1 MGLALPKQM
10 QAIKLC
16 FTPLCRARAFFDF
29 DFHVHYYNKKWSTVK
44 GVLITSCPWH
54 IVQAVAWIAAR
65 RQTLKNGSRIHIEKW
80 QPVDTIVQTS
90 MHTLLRLKRYLN
102 KYKYHYLVGITALI
116 AIDILQL
123 IIPRVLKSAIDELTA
138 GVAGSARLGQYF
150 MIILA
155 LALGIAIGRF
165 FWRYFIVGSSR
176 KLERDLRTDLYRH
189 LQTLDFSYFD
199 THKTGDLMAHAVND
213 INAVRMAMG
222 FGFIILIDIVILG
235 CASLIMMLN
244 INPLLTLYALIPFP
258 LITILSTR
266 FGRLIHRLFEKVQE
280 SFAFL
285 TERVRESLSGIRV
298 VKVFVQEEAEID
310 KFDVLS
316 KDYITKNV
324 RLIRL
329 WGMFFP
335 ALMFLATLGE
345 LIVLWFGG
353 RSVIAG
359 NITIGSFVAFMAYLQ
374 ILIWPM
380 IAIGWAIN
388 LFQRGAA
395 SQARLN
401 KILDA
406 QPTITGGTLTRQ
418 VRGRMEFKE
427 VSFTYTGKNV
437 PALST
442 ISFCI
447 EPKQFIGITGPIGS
461 GKTCLVNLLL
471 RLYEPQR
478 GTILIDGKNI
488 KDYAIENVRT
498 NISYVPQD
506 TFLFSDTVRANIV
519 FGDRTASD
527 HDVEEVARIAHIYDE
542 IMELPHR
549 FETHIGERGV
559 TLSGG
564 QKQRIALA
572 RALLMKRPIIIL
584 DDAVSSVDAET
595 EREILSAIKLE
606 LKNRTSIVIS
616 HRVFALQDAAQIIV
630 LDRGSIVQRGTH
642 EELLRQGGLYSEIY
656 KIQQLEMK
664 LEGSA

>member
-1 MGLALPKQM
+1 M
-10 QAIKLC
+10 
-16 FTPLCRARAFFDF
+16 
-29 DFHVHYYNKKWSTVK
+29 YS
-44 GVLITSCPWH
+44 
-54 IVQAVAWIAAR
+54 
-65 RQTLKNGSRIHIEKW
+65 
-80 QPVDTIVQTS
+80 
-90 MHTLLRLKRYLN
+90 LLRLKRYFS
-102 KYKYHYLVGITALI
+102 KYKYHYIIGICALI

-138 GVAGSARLGQYF
+138 GVAGLARLGQYF

-176 KLERDLRTDLYRH
+176 KLERDLRTDLYNH
-189 LQTLDFSYFD
+189 LLTLDFSYFD

-244 INPLLTLYALIPFP
+244 INPLLTFYALIPFP
-258 LITILSTR
+258 VIAIVSTR

-285 TERVRESLSGIRV
+285 TERVRENLSGIRV
-298 VKVFVQEEAEID
+298 VKVFVQEHAEIE

-335 ALMFLATLGE
+335 TIMFLAALGE

-353 RSVIAG
+353 RSVISG
-359 NITIGSFVAFMAYLQ
+359 NMTIGSFVAFMAYLQ

-401 KILDA
+401 RILDA
-406 QPTITGGTLTRQ
+406 QPSIVGGTFKKRVKGLI
-418 VRGRMEFKE
+418 EFKNI
-427 VSFTYTGKNV
+427 SFTYVDKNV
-437 PALST
+437 PALSNA
-442 ISFCI
+442 SFRI

-471 RLYEPQR
+471 RLYEPQE
-478 GTILIDGKNI
+478 GTIFIDGRDI
-488 KDYAIENVRT
+488 KDFAIENVRK
-498 NISYVPQD
+498 NIAYVPQD

-519 FGDRTASD
+519 FGDYTASD
-527 HDVEEVARIAHIYDE
+527 RDVEEVARIAHIYDE

-549 FETHIGERGV
+549 FETQIGERGV

-572 RALLMKRPIIIL
+572 RALLMKRSIIIL

-595 EREILSAIKLE
+595 EREILSAIKKE

-616 HRVFALQDAAQIIV
+616 HRVFALQDASRIIV
-630 LDRGSIVQRGTH
+630 LDRGSIVEHGTH
-642 EELLRQGGLYSEIY
+642 EELLKTGGLYSEIF

-664 LEGSA
+664 LEGRS

>member
-1 MGLALPKQM
+1 
-10 QAIKLC
+10 
-16 FTPLCRARAFFDF
+16 
-29 DFHVHYYNKKWSTVK
+29 
-44 GVLITSCPWH
+44 
-54 IVQAVAWIAAR
+54 
-65 RQTLKNGSRIHIEKW
+65 
-80 QPVDTIVQTS
+80 
-90 MHTLLRLKRYLN
+90 MHSLLRLKRYFS
-102 KYKYHYLVGITALI
+102 KYKYHYIIGICSLI
-116 AIDILQL
+116 IIDILQL
-123 IIPRVLKSAIDELTA
+123 IIPRVLMSAIDELTA
-138 GVAGSARLGQYF
+138 GVAGLARLGQYF

-176 KLERDLRTDLYRH
+176 KLERDLRTDLYSH
-189 LQTLDFSYFD
+189 LLTLDFSYFD

-235 CASLIMMLN
+235 CASLVMMLN
-244 INPLLTLYALIPFP
+244 INPLLTFYALIPFP
-258 LITILSTR
+258 LIAIVSTR
-266 FGRLIHRLFEKVQE
+266 FGRLIHRLFDKVQE

-285 TERVRESLSGIRV
+285 TERVRENLSGIRV
-298 VKVFVQEEAEID
+298 VKVFVQEHAEIE

-335 ALMFLATLGE
+335 TIMFLAALGE

-353 RSVIAG
+353 RSVISG
-359 NITIGSFVAFMAYLQ
+359 DITIGSFVAFMAYLQ

-395 SQARLN
+395 SQTRLN
-401 KILDA
+401 RILDA
-406 QPTITGGTLTRQ
+406 QPAIIGGTFKKRVEGLI
-418 VRGRMEFKE
+418 EFKDI
-427 VSFTYTGKNV
+427 SFTYTGKKV
-437 PALST
+437 PALSRV
-442 ISFCI
+442 SFCI

-461 GKTCLVNLLL
+461 GKTCLVNVLL
-471 RLYEPQR
+471 RLYEPQN
-478 GTILIDGKNI
+478 GSIFLDGRNI
-488 KDYAIENVRT
+488 KEFAVENVRR
-498 NISYVPQD
+498 NIAYVPQD

-519 FGDRTASD
+519 FGNRTASD
-527 HDVEEVARIAHIYDE
+527 RDVEEVARIAQIYDE

-549 FETHIGERGV
+549 FETQIGERGV

-595 EREILSAIKLE
+595 EREILSAIKKE

-616 HRVFALQDAAQIIV
+616 HRVFALQDAARIIV
-630 LDRGSIVQRGTH
+630 LDRGSIVEHGTH
-642 EELLRQGGLYSEIY
+642 EELLKTGGLYSEIF

-664 LEGSA
+664 LEDRS

>member
-1 MGLALPKQM
+1 M
-10 QAIKLC
+10 
-16 FTPLCRARAFFDF
+16 
-29 DFHVHYYNKKWSTVK
+29 YS
-44 GVLITSCPWH
+44 
-54 IVQAVAWIAAR
+54 
-65 RQTLKNGSRIHIEKW
+65 
-80 QPVDTIVQTS
+80 
-90 MHTLLRLKRYLN
+90 LLRLKRYFS
-102 KYKYHYLVGITALI
+102 KYKYHYIIGICALI

-123 IIPRVLKSAIDELTA
+123 IIPRVLRSAIDELTA
-138 GVAGSARLGQYF
+138 GVAGLARLGQYF

-176 KLERDLRTDLYRH
+176 KLERDLRTDLYDH
-189 LQTLDFSYFD
+189 LLTLDFSYFD

-244 INPLLTLYALIPFP
+244 INPLLTFYALIPFP
-258 LITILSTR
+258 VIAIVSTR

-285 TERVRESLSGIRV
+285 TERVRENLSGIRV
-298 VKVFVQEEAEID
+298 VKVFVQEHAEIE

-335 ALMFLATLGE
+335 TIMFLAALGE

-353 RSVIAG
+353 RSVISG
-359 NITIGSFVAFMAYLQ
+359 NMTIGSFVAFMAYLQ

-401 KILDA
+401 RILDA
-406 QPTITGGTLTRQ
+406 QPSIVGGTFKKRVKGLI
-418 VRGRMEFKE
+418 EFKNI
-427 VSFTYTGKNV
+427 SFTYVDKNV
-437 PALST
+437 PALSNA
-442 ISFCI
+442 SFRI

-471 RLYEPQR
+471 RLYEPQE
-478 GTILIDGKNI
+478 GTIFIDGRDI
-488 KDYAIENVRT
+488 KDFAIENVRK
-498 NISYVPQD
+498 NIAYVPQD

-519 FGDRTASD
+519 FGDYTASD
-527 HDVEEVARIAHIYDE
+527 RDVEEVARIAHIYDE

-549 FETHIGERGV
+549 FETQIGERGV

-572 RALLMKRPIIIL
+572 RALLMKRSIIIL

-595 EREILSAIKLE
+595 EREILSAIKKE

-616 HRVFALQDAAQIIV
+616 HRVFALQDASRIIV
-630 LDRGSIVQRGTH
+630 LDRGSIVEHGTH
-642 EELLRQGGLYSEIY
+642 EELLKTGGLYSEIF

-664 LEGSA
+664 LEGRS

>member
-1 MGLALPKQM
+1 M
-10 QAIKLC
+10 
-16 FTPLCRARAFFDF
+16 
-29 DFHVHYYNKKWSTVK
+29 YS
-44 GVLITSCPWH
+44 
-54 IVQAVAWIAAR
+54 
-65 RQTLKNGSRIHIEKW
+65 
-80 QPVDTIVQTS
+80 
-90 MHTLLRLKRYLN
+90 LLRLKRYFS
-102 KYKYHYLVGITALI
+102 KYKYHYIIGICALI

-123 IIPRVLKSAIDELTA
+123 IIPRVLRSAIDELTA
-138 GVAGSARLGQYF
+138 GVAGLARLGQYF

-176 KLERDLRTDLYRH
+176 KLERDLRTDLYNH
-189 LQTLDFSYFD
+189 LLTLDFSYFD

-244 INPLLTLYALIPFP
+244 INPLLTFYALIPFP
-258 LITILSTR
+258 VIAIVSTR

-285 TERVRESLSGIRV
+285 TERVRENLSGIRV
-298 VKVFVQEEAEID
+298 VKVFVQEHAEIE

-335 ALMFLATLGE
+335 TIMFLAALGE

-353 RSVIAG
+353 RSVISG
-359 NITIGSFVAFMAYLQ
+359 NMTIGSFVAFMAYLQ

-401 KILDA
+401 RILDA
-406 QPTITGGTLTRQ
+406 QPSIVGGTFKKRVKGLI
-418 VRGRMEFKE
+418 EFKNI
-427 VSFTYTGKNV
+427 SFTYVDKNV
-437 PALST
+437 PALSNA
-442 ISFCI
+442 SFRI

-471 RLYEPQR
+471 RLYEPQE
-478 GTILIDGKNI
+478 GTIFIDGRDI
-488 KDYAIENVRT
+488 KDFAIENVRK
-498 NISYVPQD
+498 NIAYVPQD

-519 FGDRTASD
+519 FGDYTASD
-527 HDVEEVARIAHIYDE
+527 RDVEEVARIAHIYDE

-549 FETHIGERGV
+549 FETQIGERGV

-572 RALLMKRPIIIL
+572 RALLMKRSIIIL

-595 EREILSAIKLE
+595 EREILSAIKKE

-616 HRVFALQDAAQIIV
+616 HRVFALQDASRIIV
-630 LDRGSIVQRGTH
+630 LDRGSIVEHGTH
-642 EELLRQGGLYSEIY
+642 EELLKTGGLYSEIF

-664 LEGSA
+664 LEGRS